1 MGVRTTPAV
10 PIDPAGPQS
19 EYKVP
24 KNLESVRSSNFSF
37 SGWKPTKGLER
48 IDPLLFHALS
58 FKANACFG
66 HTDLFTVTSAVDPY
80 AYGLREIVFGHN
92 EAAY

>member
-1 MGVRTTPAV
+1 MVREQELKEILSRTTARITPSRV
-10 PIDPAGPQS
+10 
-19 EYKVP
+19 
-24 KNLESVRSSNFSF
+24 KNQQKDS
-37 SGWKPTKGLER
+37 ER

-80 AYGLREIVFGHN
+80 AYGIRVSVFSPN
-92 EAAY
+92 E